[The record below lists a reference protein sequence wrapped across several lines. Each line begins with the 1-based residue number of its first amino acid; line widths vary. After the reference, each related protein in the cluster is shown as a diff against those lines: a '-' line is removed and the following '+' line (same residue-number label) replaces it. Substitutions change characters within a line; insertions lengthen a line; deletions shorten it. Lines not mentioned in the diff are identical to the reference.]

1 MERGAWQAIAR
12 GVVKSQA
19 QPSDF
24 TFTLFFMPAL

>member
-1 MERGAWQAIAR
+1 MDGGAWQAIAR

-24 TFTLFFMPAL
+24 TFTLFFMLTL